1 MGTVSQASLNMKAF
15 VIVALVAAVAGEAD
29 PYTIGQV
36 LAGQTNG
43 GVLTST
49 TYHGGVKVA
58 GFPYTNVAAV
68 PHTYTYG
75 YPYAYYGK
83 REAEAEPEPWTVG
96 QIAAGAHVAEAIKDG
111 RPHNVGVITNA
122 AIAPV
127 AATHVAYAGYPY
139 AYSGYPYAYYGKRE
153 AEAEPEADPAL
164 VYSTGLV
171 GYPYAVGAH
180 AVTYAGAPHA
190 VAYTPFGVTHSSNV
204 GICTNTLG
212 AVVPCRRKREAD
224 PALVYA
230 GVGAVPYT
238 YGVLPYAGVHG
249 TNPVHAVAHTA
260 AGLTHSSNVGI
271 CTNYVGAVVPC

>member
-58 GFPYTNVAAV
+58 GFPYTAVAAPV
-68 PHTYTYG
+68 VSHAYAG

-96 QIAAGAHVAEAIKDG
+96 QIAAGSHVAEAIKGG

-127 AATHVAYAGYPY
+127 AATHVVAGY
-139 AYSGYPYAYYGKRE
+139 S
-153 AEAEPEADPAL
+153 
-164 VYSTGLV
+164 

-190 VAYTPFGVTHSSNV
+190 VAHTPFGTTHSSNV
-204 GICTNTLG
+204 GICTNVNG
-212 AVVPCRRKREAD
+212 AAVPCRRKREAD
-224 PALVYA
+224 ADPALVYA
-230 GVGAVPYT
+230 GAAVPYT

-271 CTNYVGAVVPC
+271 CTNY

>member
-58 GFPYTNVAAV
+58 GFPYTKVAAV

-122 AIAPV
+122 AIAPI

-139 AYSGYPYAYYGKRE
+139 SYYGKRE

-164 VYSTGLV
+164 VYSTGV
-171 GYPYAVGAH
+171 
-180 AVTYAGAPHA
+180 
-190 VAYTPFGVTHSSNV
+190 
-204 GICTNTLG
+204 
-212 AVVPCRRKREAD
+212 
-224 PALVYA
+224 
-230 GVGAVPYT
+230 
-238 YGVLPYAGVHG
+238 
-249 TNPVHAVAHTA
+249 
-260 AGLTHSSNVGI
+260 
-271 CTNYVGAVVPC
+271 

>member
-1 MGTVSQASLNMKAF
+1 MGTVSQACLNMKAF
-15 VIVALVAAVAGEAD
+15 VIVALVAAVSGEAD

-58 GFPYTNVAAV
+58 GFPYTKVAAV

-111 RPHNVGVITNA
+111 RAHNVGVITNA
-122 AIAPV
+122 AIAPI

-139 AYSGYPYAYYGKRE
+139 TA
-153 AEAEPEADPAL
+153 
-164 VYSTGLV
+164 
-171 GYPYAVGAH
+171 GAH

-190 VAYTPFGVTHSSNV
+190 VAHTPFGTTHSSNV
-204 GICTNTLG
+204 GICTNVSG

-230 GVGAVPYT
+230 GAVPYT
-238 YGVLPYAGVHG
+238 SGVLPYAGVHG

>member
-1 MGTVSQASLNMKAF
+1 MGTVSQASRNMKAF
-15 VIVALVAAVAGEAD
+15 VIVALVAAVSGEAD

-58 GFPYTNVAAV
+58 GFPYTKVAAV
-68 PHTYTYG
+68 PAVSYAAA
-75 YPYAYYGK
+75 YPYAHAGVYYGK
-83 REAEAEPEPWTVG
+83 REAEAEPWTVG

-111 RPHNVGVITNA
+111 RAHNVGVITNA

-127 AATHVAYAGYPY
+127 AATHVYSAYPY
-139 AYSGYPYAYYGKRE
+139 AHYPVAYYGKRE
-153 AEAEPEADPAL
+153 AEAEADPAL

-171 GYPYAVGAH
+171 GAYPYAVGAH
-180 AVTYAGAPHA
+180 AVTYA
-190 VAYTPFGVTHSSNV
+190 PFGVTHSSNV
-204 GICTNTLG
+204 GICTNVKG

-224 PALVYA
+224 PALVYS
-230 GVGAVPYT
+230 
-238 YGVLPYAGVHG
+238 

-260 AGLTHSSNVGI
+260 A
-271 CTNYVGAVVPC
+271 

>member
-49 TYHGGVKVA
+49 TYHGGVKVD
-58 GFPYTNVAAV
+58 GFPYTKAV
-68 PHTYTYG
+68 LPAVTYAG
-75 YPYAYYGK
+75 WPYAHAGVLYGK
-83 REAEAEPEPWTVG
+83 REAEAEPWTVG

-122 AIAPV
+122 GIAPV
-127 AATHVAYAGYPY
+127 ATYAAYPY
-139 AYSGYPYAYYGKRE
+139 AHHYPYAYYGKRE

-171 GYPYAVGAH
+171 GAYPYAVGAH

-190 VAYTPFGVTHSSNV
+190 VAHTPFGVTHSSNV
-204 GICTNTLG
+204 GICTNVKG

-224 PALVYA
+224 PALVYST
-230 GVGAVPYT
+230 VGAVPYT
-238 YGVLPYAGVHG
+238 HGVLPYAGVHG
-249 TNPVHAVAHTA
+249 TNPVHAVAYTA

-271 CTNYVGAVVPC
+271 CTNYLGAVVPC

>member
-1 MGTVSQASLNMKAF
+1 MGTVSQASRNMKAF
-15 VIVALVAAVAGEAD
+15 VIVALVAAVSGEAD

-43 GVLTST
+43 GVLAST

-58 GFPYTNVAAV
+58 GFPYTKVAAV
-68 PHTYTYG
+68 PAVSYAAA
-75 YPYAYYGK
+75 YPYAHAAVYYGK
-83 REAEAEPEPWTVG
+83 REAEAEPWTVG

-122 AIAPV
+122 AITPV
-127 AATHVAYAGYPY
+127 ATYAAYPY
-139 AYSGYPYAYYGKRE
+139 AHHYPYAYYGKRE
-153 AEAEPEADPAL
+153 AEAEPKADPAL

-171 GYPYAVGAH
+171 GAYPYAVGAN

-204 GICTNTLG
+204 GICTNNLG

>member
-1 MGTVSQASLNMKAF
+1 MKAF

-58 GFPYTNVAAV
+58 GFPYTKVAAV

-122 AIAPV
+122 
-127 AATHVAYAGYPY
+127 
-139 AYSGYPYAYYGKRE
+139 
-153 AEAEPEADPAL
+153 
-164 VYSTGLV
+164 
-171 GYPYAVGAH
+171 
-180 AVTYAGAPHA
+180 GAPHA

-204 GICTNTLG
+204 GICTNNLG
-212 AVVPCRRKREAD
+212 AVVPCRRKREADAD

>member
-1 MGTVSQASLNMKAF
+1 MGTVSQACLNMKAF

-58 GFPYTNVAAV
+58 GFPYTKVAAV
-68 PHTYTYG
+68 PHTFTYG

-111 RPHNVGVITNA
+111 RPHNAGVITNA

-127 AATHVAYAGYPY
+127 AATHVVSAYAGYPY

-164 VYSTGLV
+164 VY
-171 GYPYAVGAH
+171 
-180 AVTYAGAPHA
+180 
-190 VAYTPFGVTHSSNV
+190 
-204 GICTNTLG
+204 
-212 AVVPCRRKREAD
+212 
-224 PALVYA
+224 A
-230 GVGAVPYT
+230 GVGAMPYT

>member
-43 GVLTST
+43 GVITST

-58 GFPYTNVAAV
+58 GFPYTTVAAAV
-68 PHTYTYG
+68 PHTYG

-83 REAEAEPEPWTVG
+83 REAEA
-96 QIAAGAHVAEAIKDG
+96 
-111 RPHNVGVITNA
+111 
-122 AIAPV
+122 
-127 AATHVAYAGYPY
+127 
-139 AYSGYPYAYYGKRE
+139 
-153 AEAEPEADPAL
+153 DPAL
-164 VYSTGLV
+164 VYSTGVV

-190 VAYTPFGVTHSSNV
+190 VAYTPFGVTHSPNV
-204 GICTNTLG
+204 GICTNVEG
-212 AVVPCRRKREAD
+212 AQVPCRRKREAD
-224 PALVYA
+224 ANPALVYA
-230 GVGAVPYT
+230 AGAVPYT

-249 TNPVHAVAHTA
+249 TNPVHAVAYTG

>member
-43 GVLTST
+43 GVITST

-58 GFPYTNVAAV
+58 GFPYTTVAAAV
-68 PHTYTYG
+68 PHTYG

-153 AEAEPEADPAL
+153 AEADPAL
-164 VYSTGLV
+164 VYSTGVV

-204 GICTNTLG
+204 GICTNVEG
-212 AVVPCRRKREAD
+212 AQVPCRRKREAD
-224 PALVYA
+224 ADPAL
-230 GVGAVPYT
+230 
-238 YGVLPYAGVHG
+238 
-249 TNPVHAVAHTA
+249 
-260 AGLTHSSNVGI
+260 
-271 CTNYVGAVVPC
+271 